1 MGFLTGW
8 ATRSARNAVKRGL
21 SSATEE
27 DLFRQLRTLNRAF
40 RMTYKPAEQ
49 GEIERVRVRI
59 LMELDRRN
67 IPVPEEDRQ
76 ESP

>member
-8 ATRSARNAVKRGL
+8 ATRSARSTVKRGL
-21 SSATEE
+21 SSASDDE
-27 DLFRQLRTLNRAF
+27 LLRQLRTLNRAF
-40 RMTYKPAEQ
+40 RMTYKPKEQ

-67 IPVPEEDRQ
+67 IPVPTEDRNDP
-76 ESP
+76 E